1 VTLETNSI
9 SSESLK
15 KIYRGFILGRPS
27 NEGDEVKEIL
37 SGLAHKKI
45 FIKATCFMTIT
56 FVILEGYPRA
66 LQVSHFTLP
75 LFKQQML

>member
-37 SGLAHKKI
+37 SGLAIKKKLLTKLHL
-45 FIKATCFMTIT
+45 FHDNYFC
-56 FVILEGYPRA
+56 YPKLLA
-66 LQVSHFTLP
+66 LLIINYLGKPHCI
-75 LFKQQML
+75 